1 MHILQLHNEYLY
13 YGGEDTAIKLERKLL
28 IKNGHTVSQIIR
40 KNENEISNIF
50 SILKEFILLF

>member
-13 YGGEDTAIKLERKLL
+13 YGGEDTAIKLERELL

-40 KNENEISNIF
+40 KNEICGENIF
-50 SILKEFILLF
+50 YRVCK